1 MLSPSCFQTRGAE
14 ATELL
19 PGRGA
24 AEGEERQD
32 EAGGEGHVPEIR
44 PSFQNVAANGQDRK
58 VLNIG
63 IESKTLIYLFQF
75 VSFSARRKS
84 STSDAEL
91 L

>member
-1 MLSPSCFQTRGAE
+1 MSSPSCFQARGAE

-58 VLNIG
+58 VLNYNQ
-63 IESKTLIYLFQF
+63 TF
-75 VSFSARRKS
+75 
-84 STSDAEL
+84 
-91 L
+91 